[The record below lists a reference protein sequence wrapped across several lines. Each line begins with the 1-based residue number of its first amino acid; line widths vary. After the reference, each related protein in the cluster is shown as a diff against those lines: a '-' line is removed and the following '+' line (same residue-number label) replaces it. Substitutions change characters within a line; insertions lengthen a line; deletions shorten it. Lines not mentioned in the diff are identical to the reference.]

1 MGERWTYRRAGVDV
15 DAARR
20 AVELMKPLAGRAR
33 RAEVLGGLGGFGGLF
48 ALGRDRY
55 RDPVLVAGADG
66 VGTKLKLAFALGRHD
81 TVGVDCVAMNVNDI
95 LTAGA
100 EPLFF
105 LDYLAVGR
113 LDPEQV
119 AAVVAG
125 VARGCEE
132 AGCALLGGETAEMP
146 GFYAPGEYDLA
157 GFAVGV
163 VERDAILGPERARA
177 GDALLGLAASGLH
190 ANGFSLV
197 RRLLAEARVN
207 LDHEPPE
214 LGRTVGEELLQ
225 PTRIYVRP
233 VLEVLRREGAAVR
246 ALAHVTGG
254 GFPENVPRALP
265 PGLAARLRSG
275 SWPEPPVYAFLR
287 RLAARHGGIE
297 EEELRRTFNLGL
309 GMVMVA
315 APEAADGIARLLA
328 AEGVPCW
335 VVGEVVAGEGVIF
348 T

>member
-1 MGERWTYRRAGVDV
+1 M

-20 AVELMKPLAGRAR
+20 AVELIKPWAARTR

-48 ALGRDRY
+48 ALGKRY

-66 VGTKLKLAFALGRHD
+66 VGTKLKVAFALGRHD
-81 TVGVDCVAMNVNDI
+81 TVGIDCVAMNVNDV
-95 LTAGA
+95 LTTGA

-105 LDYLAVGR
+105 LDYLAVGL

-163 VERDAILGPERARA
+163 VEREAILGPARVRP

-197 RRLLAEARVN
+197 RRLLEEAGADLEREV
-207 LDHEPPE
+207 PE
-214 LGRTVGEELLQ
+214 VGRPLGEALLE

-233 VLEVLRREGAAVR
+233 VLEVLRREGGSVR
-246 ALAHVTGG
+246 ALAHITGG

-265 PGLAARLRSG
+265 PGLSARLRVG
-275 SWPEPPVYAFLR
+275 SWPEPPVYGFLR
-287 RLAARHGGIE
+287 RLADRLGGIG

-309 GMVMVA
+309 GMVMVVA
-315 APEAADGIARLLA
+315 SEAADRVADVLA
-328 AEGVPCW
+328 GQGVPCW
-335 VVGEVVAGEGVIF
+335 VVGEVVTGGEGVIF
-348 T
+348 A